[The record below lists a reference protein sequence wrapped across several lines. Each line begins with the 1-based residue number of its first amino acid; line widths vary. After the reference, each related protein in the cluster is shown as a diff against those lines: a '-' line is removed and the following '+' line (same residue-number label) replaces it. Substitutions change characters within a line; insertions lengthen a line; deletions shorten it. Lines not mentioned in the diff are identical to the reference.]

1 MFFFT
6 LIFILNLK
14 VIFNVFCRNDL
25 DAKSFSLVIKNANI
39 SVLDMTYG
47 FFSKIGLENDLV
59 SRLEKLRIVNT
70 TLQHINICSLEKNE
84 DQDLIK
90 CESLSG
96 LRSLDLRDNQ
106 LTGLREFRLESLVD
120 LNLAG
125 QYISRNGNKVWY
137 TKNRTQDGNWY

>member
-1 MFFFT
+1 MS
-6 LIFILNLK
+6 
-14 VIFNVFCRNDL
+14 FCRNDL

-125 QYISRNGNKVWY
+125 QYILYMEIFGSTHY
-137 TKNRTQDGNWY
+137 LSQFPMIS